1 MMVTTTTT
9 VNTIERFE
17 KHLCNSLSFIANGST
32 TKPYNHESVLEVMPK
47 LISTHIIDMMKENR
61 HVSIIALRRVFNFI
75 RLFAHLAAKDA
86 KIQQE
91 LDAKLKSFIEDP
103 AMRSKTNC
111 KMLLDMQVAS
121 ILTNKHDYQ
130 KFTEAYVEEQ
140 LDRQVLWILK
150 DIPELDF
157 ENKKLQNKGK
167 VNEKDRSRVS
177 FECGKTGY
185 YLTLFFYHLHKTIA
199 KVTPSRDLTELAK
212 VLDSNHGCL
221 SFELENAFQ

>member
-9 VNTIERFE
+9 VNTAERFE

-103 AMRSKTNC
+103 VMRSKTNC

-185 YLTLFFYHLHKTIA
+185 YLTLFFHHLHKTIA